1 MSSKDV
7 TAHSKTVIHPALSY
21 LVISTKQACAMA
33 LVAISLA
40 MNCYPLIY
48 TLTVFEDGLL

>member
-1 MSSKDV
+1 MSSKV
-7 TAHSKTVIHPALSY
+7 VIAHSKTLIHPAMSY

-40 MNCYPLIY
+40 MNWCPLIY
-48 TLTVFEDGLL
+48 TLTVFGLL